1 VLHLNGLGRVLFDGD
16 SCLNREKAKGEKR
29 RKTTIAELCRDAED
43 AESRKRKLTRTADT
57 SGHWRIASGLG
68 WSVDVD
74 VEAWFCFGVGW
85 GQTYRCEVRPLQGVE
100 DRGGGE
106 DCRGRSFG
114 GR

>member
-85 GQTYRCEVRPLQGVE
+85 GTDVPL
-100 DRGGGE
+100 
-106 DCRGRSFG
+106 
-114 GR
+114 